1 MWVEEKKYKPPAI
14 GMTLSRT
21 SPEDWSK
28 RSQGNDIT
36 TWVEKMVELRQFI
49 VEASQCTYNI

>member
-21 SPEDWSK
+21 SPEDCSK
-28 RSQGNDIT
+28 RS
-36 TWVEKMVELRQFI
+36 
-49 VEASQCTYNI
+49 